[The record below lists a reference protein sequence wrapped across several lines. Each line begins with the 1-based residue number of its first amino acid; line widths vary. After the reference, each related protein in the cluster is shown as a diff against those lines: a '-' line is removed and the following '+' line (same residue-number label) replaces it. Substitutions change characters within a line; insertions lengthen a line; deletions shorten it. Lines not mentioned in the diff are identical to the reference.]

1 MADERRPNETATS
14 PKSPRIPRPPSKE
27 EVDQI
32 SEAQSM
38 ITDDW
43 TGEAAKSPRTGDKL
57 DAGSPIRR
65 RREEKEWAKS

>member
-14 PKSPRIPRPPSKE
+14 PKSPRNSRPPSKE

-43 TGEAAKSPRTGDKL
+43 TGEG
-57 DAGSPIRR
+57 G
-65 RREEKEWAKS
+65 EKPADR